1 MLLEN
6 AKILVGDDSILA
18 RKQLKDVLTSFGAK
32 NFIDA
37 ANGQEAIDQYKAE
50 KPDLVFLDIVMPVK
64 DGIAAVQEI
73 CEFDAS
79 ADIVIV
85 SSVGTQHQLKQSN
98 RSRCKGLCSETFKC
112 RTGGEIL
119 LRFDLKGDKLCIHN
133 FLATIFWKKT
143 SLPQNSF

>member
-37 ANGQEAIDQYKAE
+37 ANGQEAIDQYK
-50 KPDLVFLDIVMPVK
+50 PDLVFLDIVMPVK

-85 SSVGTQHQLKQSN
+85 SSVGTQHQLKQAIEAGAKDFVQKPLN
-98 RSRCKGLCSETFKC
+98 AEQVENIIK
-112 RTGGEIL
+112 I
-119 LRFDLKGDKLCIHN
+119 RFEGR
-133 FLATIFWKKT
+133 
-143 SLPQNSF
+143 

>member
-64 DGIAAVQEI
+64 DGIAAVQE
-73 CEFDAS
+73 
-79 ADIVIV
+79 
-85 SSVGTQHQLKQSN
+85 SVNLT
-98 RSRCKGLCSETFKC
+98 
-112 RTGGEIL
+112 
-119 LRFDLKGDKLCIHN
+119 
-133 FLATIFWKKT
+133 
-143 SLPQNSF
+143 LPQIL

>member
-18 RKQLKDVLTSFGAK
+18 KKQLKDVLTSFGAK

-85 SSVGTQHQLKQSN
+85 SSVGTQHQLKQAIEAGAKDFVQKPLN
-98 RSRCKGLCSETFKC
+98 AEQVENIIK
-112 RTGGEIL
+112 I
-119 LRFDLKGDKLCIHN
+119 RFEGR
-133 FLATIFWKKT
+133 
-143 SLPQNSF
+143 

>member
-6 AKILVGDDSILA
+6 AKILVGDDSIACQKTAKGCADILWVL
-18 RKQLKDVLTSFGAK
+18 RTLLMSETVRSDQL
-32 NFIDA
+32 
-37 ANGQEAIDQYKAE
+37 YKAE

-85 SSVGTQHQLKQSN
+85 SSVGTQHQLKQAIEAGAKDFVQKPLN
-98 RSRCKGLCSETFKC
+98 AEQVENIIK
-112 RTGGEIL
+112 I
-119 LRFDLKGDKLCIHN
+119 RFEGR
-133 FLATIFWKKT
+133 
-143 SLPQNSF
+143 

>member
-1 MLLEN
+1 M
-6 AKILVGDDSILA
+6 ILFF

-85 SSVGTQHQLKQSN
+85 SSVGTQHQLKQAIEAGAKDFVQKPLN
-98 RSRCKGLCSETFKC
+98 AEQVENIIK
-112 RTGGEIL
+112 I
-119 LRFDLKGDKLCIHN
+119 RFEGR
-133 FLATIFWKKT
+133 
-143 SLPQNSF
+143 